1 MMEYIFKFFLTLNSL
16 LLSLM
21 VFLIKEEIVINSLHP
36 CLSNSPNIITYILYF
51 VIILITTWLSMQL
64 TNSLDTDEIDEGS
77 ISVIEPAN
85 DAFLPSYLGYFFV
98 ALSVP
103 NIEVF
108 LYVFGIICVFIF
120 YSRISYFNPIFF
132 LFGFNFY
139 YIVNNKNIKVL
150 LITRRQLK
158 EPKNAVFN
166 NLKRINNY
174 TFMDMERQVL

>member
-1 MMEYIFKFFLTLNSL
+1 MIEHIFKFCLTLNSL
-16 LLSLM
+16 LLSLI
-21 VFLIKEEIVINSLHP
+21 VFLIKEGIVINSLYP
-36 CLSNSPNIITYILYF
+36 YLSSLPNIISYILYF
-51 VIILITTWLSMQL
+51 VVVLIFTWLSMRL
-64 TNSLDTDEIDEGS
+64 INFLGTDTIDAGS

-98 ALSVP
+98 ALSIP

-108 LYVFGIICVFIF
+108 LYVFGIICIFIF

-139 YIVNNKNIKVL
+139 YLVNNKNIKVL
-150 LITRRQLK
+150 LITRKQIK
-158 EPKNAVFN
+158 EPKSAAFD

-174 TFMDMERQVL
+174 TFMDMER

>member
-1 MMEYIFKFFLTLNSL
+1 MMEHVFKFVLTLTSL

-21 VFLIKEEIVINSLHP
+21 VFLIKEGFVINSLYP
-36 CLSNSPNIITYILYF
+36 YFLNLPATISYILYF
-51 VIILITTWLSMQL
+51 LVVLIFTWLCMQL
-64 TNSLDTDEIDEGS
+64 INFLGTDTMEAGS

-98 ALSVP
+98 ALSIP

-108 LYVFGIICVFIF
+108 IYVFAIICIFI
-120 YSRISYFNPIFF
+120 YHSRISYFNPIFF

-139 YIVNNKNIKVL
+139 YIINNKNIKVL
-150 LITRRQLK
+150 LITRKQLK
-158 EPKNAVFN
+158 EPKNAVFE

-174 TFMDMERQVL
+174 TFMDMGR

>member
-1 MMEYIFKFFLTLNSL
+1 MEHIFKLFLTLNSL
-16 LLSLM
+16 LLALI
-21 VFLIKEEIVINSLHP
+21 VFLIKEGIVINSLYT
-36 CLSNSPNIITYILYF
+36 CFSNLPDTISYILYLL
-51 VIILITTWLSMQL
+51 VVLILTWISMQL
-64 TNSLDTDEIDEGS
+64 TNFLDTDTIDAGS

-158 EPKNAVFN
+158 EPKNGIFN

-174 TFMDMERQVL
+174 TFMDMGRQVL

>member
-1 MMEYIFKFFLTLNSL
+1 MEHIFKLFLTLNSL
-16 LLSLM
+16 LLALT
-21 VFLIKEEIVINSLHP
+21 VFLIKEGIVINSLHP
-36 CLSNSPNIITYILYF
+36 YFSSLPDIISYILYLS
-51 VIILITTWLSMQL
+51 VVLILTWLSMRL
-64 TNSLDTDEIDEGS
+64 TNFLDTDTIDAGS

-150 LITRRQLK
+150 LITQRQLK

-166 NLKRINNY
+166 KLKRINNY
-174 TFMDMERQVL
+174 TFMDMGRQVL

>member
-1 MMEYIFKFFLTLNSL
+1 MIEYIFKFCLTLNSL
-16 LLSLM
+16 LLSLV
-21 VFLIKEEIVINSLHP
+21 VFLIKEGIVINSLYP
-36 CLSNSPNIITYILYF
+36 YLSSLPDIISYILYLS
-51 VIILITTWLSMQL
+51 VVLIFTGLSMRL
-64 TNSLDTDEIDEGS
+64 INFLGTDTIDAGS

-98 ALSVP
+98 ALSIP

-108 LYVFGIICVFIF
+108 LYVFGIIYIFIF

-139 YIVNNKNIKVL
+139 YLVNNKNIKVL
-150 LITRRQLK
+150 LITRKQIK
-158 EPKNAVFN
+158 EPKSAAFN

-174 TFMDMERQVL
+174 TFMDMER

>member
-1 MMEYIFKFFLTLNSL
+1 MGHIFKLFLTLNSL

-21 VFLIKEEIVINSLHP
+21 VFLIKEGLVINSLHP
-36 CLSNSPNIITYILYF
+36 YLSSLPDIISYILYLF
-51 VIILITTWLSMQL
+51 IVLILTWLSMRF
-64 TNSLDTDEIDEGS
+64 TNFLDTDTIDMGS

-103 NIEVF
+103 NFEVF

>member
-1 MMEYIFKFFLTLNSL
+1 MIEHIFKLFLTLNSL
-16 LLSLM
+16 LLSFM
-21 VFLIKEEIVINSLHP
+21 VFLIKEEMVLNSLHP
-36 CLSNSPNIITYILYF
+36 YLSNLPKIITYILYF
-51 VIILITTWLSMQL
+51 MMVLIFTWLSLQL
-64 TNSLDTDEIDEGS
+64 TNFLSGDTIDAGS

-98 ALSVP
+98 ALSIP
-103 NIEVF
+103 NIDVF
-108 LYVFGIICVFIF
+108 LFVFGIICIVIF
-120 YSRISYFNPIFF
+120 YSRVSYFNPIFF

-158 EPKNAVFN
+158 DPEKLIFN

-174 TFMDMERQVL
+174 TFIDMEQVL

>member
-1 MMEYIFKFFLTLNSL
+1 
-16 LLSLM
+16 
-21 VFLIKEEIVINSLHP
+21 
-36 CLSNSPNIITYILYF
+36 
-51 VIILITTWLSMQL
+51 MQL
-64 TNSLDTDEIDEGS
+64 INFLGTDTMEAGS

-98 ALSVP
+98 ALSIP

-108 LYVFGIICVFIF
+108 IYVFGIICIFIF

-132 LFGFNFY
+132 LDGFNFY

-150 LITRRQLK
+150 LITRKQLK
-158 EPKNAVFN
+158 EPKSAAFK

-174 TFMDMERQVL
+174 TFMDMER

>member
-1 MMEYIFKFFLTLNSL
+1 MERIFKFVLTLNSL

-21 VFLIKEEIVINSLHP
+21 VFLIKEEIVINSLYP
-36 CLSNSPNIITYILYF
+36 YLQSLPDIISYILYF
-51 VIILITTWLSMQL
+51 LVVLILTWLSMQL
-64 TNSLDTDEIDEGS
+64 IKFLGTDTIEAGS
-77 ISVIEPAN
+77 ISIIEPAN

-98 ALSVP
+98 ALSIP

-108 LYVFGIICVFIF
+108 LYVFGIICIFIF

-139 YIVNNKNIKVL
+139 YIMNNKNIKVL
-150 LITRRQLK
+150 LITRKQLK
-158 EPKNAVFN
+158 EPKNAAFN

-174 TFMDMERQVL
+174 TFMDMER

>member
-1 MMEYIFKFFLTLNSL
+1 MIEHIFKFCLTLNSL
-16 LLSLM
+16 LLSLV
-21 VFLIKEEIVINSLHP
+21 VFVIKEGFVINPLHP
-36 CLSNSPNIITYILYF
+36 YLSNLPSIISYILYLL
-51 VIILITTWLSMQL
+51 VVLIFTWISMCL
-64 TNSLDTDEIDEGS
+64 INRLGTDTIDAGS

-108 LYVFGIICVFIF
+108 FYVFGIICIFIF
-120 YSRISYFNPIFF
+120 NSRISYFNPIFF

-150 LITRRQLK
+150 LITRNQLK
-158 EPKNAVFN
+158 EPKSVAFN

-174 TFMDMERQVL
+174 TFIDMER

>member
-1 MMEYIFKFFLTLNSL
+1 MERIFKLFLTLNSL
-16 LLSLM
+16 LFALM
-21 VFLIKEEIVINSLHP
+21 VFLIREGIVINALTP
-36 CLSNSPNIITYILYF
+36 RFLNLPTIISYIIYF
-51 VIILITTWLSMQL
+51 VMIMVFTKLSILLISF
-64 TNSLDTDEIDEGS
+64 LDTDKIEAGS
-77 ISVIEPAN
+77 ITVIEPAN

-108 LYVFGIICVFIF
+108 LYVFGIIGMFIL

-158 EPKNAVFN
+158 EPKSAAFN

-174 TFMDMERQVL
+174 TFIDMEQVL

>member
-1 MMEYIFKFFLTLNSL
+1 MEHTFKFFLTLNSL
-16 LLSLM
+16 LLSLI

-36 CLSNSPNIITYILYF
+36 YLSSLPKIITYILYF
-51 VIILITTWLSMQL
+51 VVIIIFTWLSLQL
-64 TNSLDTDEIDEGS
+64 TNFLSVDTIEAGS
-77 ISVIEPAN
+77 ISVVEPAN
-85 DAFLPSYLGYFFV
+85 DSFLPSYLGYFFV

-103 NIEVF
+103 NIDVF
-108 LYVFGIICVFIF
+108 FYVFGIIFIFIF

-139 YIVNNKNIKVL
+139 YIMNNKNIKVL

-174 TFMDMERQVL
+174 TFIDMERQVL

>member
-1 MMEYIFKFFLTLNSL
+1 MEHVFKFCLTLNSL
-16 LLSLM
+16 SLSLM
-21 VFLIKEEIVINSLHP
+21 VFLVKEETVINSLHP
-36 CLSNSPNIITYILYF
+36 CLSNLPNIITYILYF
-51 VIILITTWLSMQL
+51 IVILITTWLSMQL
-64 TNSLDTDEIDEGS
+64 TNFLDTDEIDEGS

-108 LYVFGIICVFIF
+108 FYVFLIICVFIY

-132 LFGFNFY
+132 MFGFNFY
-139 YIVNNKNIKVL
+139 YIVTDKNIKVL

-158 EPKNAVFN
+158 EPRNVVFN

-174 TFMDMERQVL
+174 TFMDMEMQVL